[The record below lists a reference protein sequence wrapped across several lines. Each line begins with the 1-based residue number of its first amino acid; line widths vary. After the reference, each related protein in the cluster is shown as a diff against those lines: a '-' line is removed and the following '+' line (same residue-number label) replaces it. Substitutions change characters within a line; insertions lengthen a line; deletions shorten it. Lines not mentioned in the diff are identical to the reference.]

1 MVAFKLCHGQQ
12 DGQHQPSTRR
22 GRVEAKLQDAKTHSA
37 LLEVIHEFEDATNVA
52 AEPIEAHDREDI
64 TRTHPRESGLQLGAV
79 HPHTSD
85 PMIDEDALAPCVAES
100 IDLAIDELLSGGH
113 P

>member
-1 MVAFKLCHGQQ
+1 MVALELRHSQQ
-12 DGQHQPSTRR
+12 HGQHQPPTRR
-22 GRVEAKLQDAKTHSA
+22 GCVEAKLQDAKAHPA
-37 LLEVIHEFEDATNVA
+37 PLEVVDEFEDASDVA
-52 AEPIEAHDREDI
+52 AKPIEAHDREDI

-79 HPHTSD
+79 HPHTGD